1 MLPDRA
7 RMRKQLRALGEAMR
21 RDQHSTASG
30 LGGLRLCTS
39 THASGAASGC
49 WIATPSCS
57 CSNSEPGFGWK
68 SSVGQLVRSS
78 GSNWEDRLRSGLPGD
93 ATHSKA
99 LLLGSS
105 APGSRVDGD
114 ICKPALGNQNIC
126 SCALSSVGIRTVT
139 ASESRAL
146 TARL

>member
-68 SSVGQLVRSS
+68 SSLGQLVRSS

-105 APGSRVDGD
+105 APGSRVDGPD
-114 ICKPALGNQNIC
+114 MICKPALGNLNTF
-126 SCALSSVGIRTVT
+126 SCAEQSR